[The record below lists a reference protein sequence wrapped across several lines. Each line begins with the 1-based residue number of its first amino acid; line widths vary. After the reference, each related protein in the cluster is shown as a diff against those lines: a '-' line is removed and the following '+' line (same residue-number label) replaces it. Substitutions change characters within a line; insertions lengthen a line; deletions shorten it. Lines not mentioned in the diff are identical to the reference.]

1 MLTLLE
7 IKSQLRLEPDD
18 NAEDPYLET
27 LSLAAIESVELSIN
41 RKLYPTIA
49 ALNADTSAPVGAMVI
64 TAGLKIAALMVLS
77 DLYNNREASAF
88 TKIEDNPAVQKFIQ
102 PHRRLPG

>member
-7 IKSQLRLEPDD
+7 IKTQLRLDQDD
-18 NAEDPYLET
+18 DSEDLYLQ
-27 LSLAAIESVELSIN
+27 SLAAAAIESVELSIN
-41 RKLYPTIA
+41 RKLYENSA
-49 ALNADTSAPVGAMVI
+49 ALSADLSAPEGSMAM

-88 TKIEDNPAVQKFIQ
+88 ARIEDNPAVKKFLQ
-102 PHRRLPG
+102 PHRRMPT

>member
-1 MLTLLE
+1 MLTLPE
-7 IKSQLRLEPDD
+7 IKSQLRLDQED
-18 NAEDPYLET
+18 NSEDLYLSG
-27 LSLAAIESVELSIN
+27 LAAAAIESVELSIN
-41 RKLYPTIA
+41 RKLYLNSTD
-49 ALNADTSAPVGAMVI
+49 LNADPSAPAGAMVM

-102 PHRRLPG
+102 PHRRNPQ

>member
-1 MLTLLE
+1 MLTLLD

-18 NAEDPYLET
+18 NAEDVYLTT
-27 LSLAAIESVELSIN
+27 LSEAAIESVELSIN
-41 RKLYPTIA
+41 RKLYPSAA
-49 ALNADTSAPVGAMVI
+49 ALSADPAAPVGAMAM

-88 TKIEDNPAVQKFIQ
+88 TKIEDNPAVQKFIH
-102 PHRRLPG
+102 PHRRFPG

>member
-7 IKSQLRLEPDD
+7 IKTQLRLEPDD
-18 NAEDPYLET
+18 NTEDLYLQA
-27 LSLAAIESVELSIN
+27 LADAAIESVELSIN
-41 RKLYPTIA
+41 RKLYADAA
-49 ALNADTSAPVGAMVI
+49 ALGADPLAPEGAMAM

-88 TKIEDNPAVQKFIQ
+88 ARIEDNPAVKKFIQ
-102 PHRRLPG
+102 PHRRIPA